1 MAQIKAQYQVT
12 EVPDTVIRKEVVME
26 SQRDKDGKHIGFKAI
41 VREKRGGYFYSFP
54 NGNSIT
60 LDKPPT
66 KGAATALVEDLSNLN
81 EGDEV
86 PMDKRVA
93 KTQLEMFGLTDRPK
107 LVDLM
112 TGEEV
117 DERGVPLSLSQYVV
131 GAVAPA
137 DMPLEFRGKPDVGSN
152 GVESSLA
159 ALEE

>member
-1 MAQIKAQYQVT
+1 
-12 EVPDTVIRKEVVME
+12 ME
-26 SQRDKDGKHIGFKAI
+26 SQRDKDGKHIGFKAV

-60 LDKPPT
+60 LDKPAT
-66 KGAATALVEDLSNLN
+66 KGAAQSLVEDLSNLS

-93 KTQLEMFGLTDRPK
+93 KSQLEMFGLTDRPK

-112 TGEEV
+112 SGEEV

-137 DMPLEFRGKPDVGSN
+137 DMPLEFRGKVHTGND
-152 GVESSLA
+152 GVDSSID